1 MTPTLIKQLDSS
13 LNTEQTSPIVTNKL
27 EMIWLKLKVI
37 KQLFSIFNKK
47 TGSPFKALRLIQEI
61 RKKYQNTFGEPLLTK
76 AAKVDGRYFWRLA
89 SPGFPSLSSLKMHE
103 CEVNRFFP
111 EEKNVGLRS
120 LLFAI
125 TKKCP
130 LNCEHCFEW
139 DNLNKTEQL
148 TTADIIET
156 VHKFQDY
163 GTTQMMF
170 SGGEPMLRV
179 TDIYEILKAAK
190 PGTDF
195 WIITSGLGLTLERAK
210 QLKEAGLTGVM
221 VSLDHFEPSKHN
233 AFRGFDSAFEKAKQ
247 AVFNANSVGLVTT
260 LALCATQSF
269 TTKQNLD
276 AYMNLAKSWGVTF
289 VQLIEPRA
297 TGRYAL
303 QDVSLTTHQLQLLE
317 ETYMTYNADKALQS
331 YPIINY
337 LGYHQRKVGCYGAG
351 DRFFYIDTDGFA
363 HVCPYCSGK
372 VANVRDF
379 SAEEIIE
386 KLSHNAC
393 HTFQKN
399 KVVFDNEKAISSV
412 EA

>member
-1 MTPTLIKQLDSS
+1 MEVLHTPQL
-13 LNTEQTSPIVTNKL
+13 NVTIQAQKTSPIVTNKS
-27 EMIWLKLKVI
+27 EMVRLKLHVI

-47 TGSPFKALRLIQEI
+47 TGNPFKTLGLIQEI
-61 RKKYQNTFGEPLLTK
+61 RQKYQNTFGEPLLTK

-89 SPGFPSLSSLKMHE
+89 SPGFPSLASAKMHE

-111 EEKNVGLRS
+111 EEKNIGLRS

-148 TTADIIET
+148 STADIIET
-156 VHKFQDY
+156 VLKFQDY
-163 GTTQMMF
+163 GTTQIMF

-179 TDIYEILKAAK
+179 TDIYEVLKTAK
-190 PGTDF
+190 SGTDF
-195 WIITSGLGLTLERAK
+195 WIITSGLGLTMERAQ
-210 QLKEAGLTGVM
+210 QLKSAGLTGVM
-221 VSLDHFEPSKHN
+221 VSLDHFEPSLHN
-233 AFRGFDSAFEKAKQ
+233 QFRGFEKAFEKAQQ
-247 AVFNANSVGLVTT
+247 AVSHANSVGLVTT

-269 TTKQNLD
+269 TNKENLA
-276 AYMNLAKSWGVTF
+276 AYMNLAKSWGVSF

-297 TGRYAL
+297 TGRYVQ
-303 QDVSLTTHQLQLLE
+303 QDVLLSKAQLQLLE
-317 ETYMTYNADKALQS
+317 DFYLEYNADKAFRS

-372 VANVRDF
+372 IANVRDF
-379 SAEEIIE
+379 TAQEIID
-386 KLSHNAC
+386 KLANNAC
-393 HTFQKN
+393 HIFEKN
-399 KVVFDNEKAISSV
+399 KMGHSV
-412 EA
+412 QGTSK